1 MAGPSGTADRATD
14 IIGRIRALVRSAPP
28 QNDQL
33 DVNETM
39 LEVIAL
45 TRGDAQQ
52 RDLAADRREAGR
64 MQNLPG
70 SEFPLLFEPS
80 GRLQF
85 VDPGKFGCSA
95 A

>member
-1 MAGPSGTADRATD
+1 
-14 IIGRIRALVRSAPP
+14 
-28 QNDQL
+28 L

-45 TRGDAQQ
+45 TRSELQQ
-52 RDLAADRREAGR
+52 RDLVADRREAGR

-70 SEFPLLFEPS
+70 AKFPLLFELS

-85 VDPGKFGCSA
+85 VDPAKNSVAPRRNEICDLAVYCLSA
-95 A
+95 VER